1 MSMELFQF
9 SSVNIKHSGI
19 PQSLKSTNVAGI
31 IPVILGSA
39 VLSILVSQL
48 LKLDSTSSEAA

>member
-1 MSMELFQF
+1 MELFQF

>member
-1 MSMELFQF
+1 
-9 SSVNIKHSGI
+9 
-19 PQSLKSTNVAGI
+19 VAGI